1 MTTAIF
7 RTAPGRAMR
16 LIVSIG
22 VGLTLGL
29 TSCAQTPSV
38 VPDASGTAPD
48 ASDTAPSSTS
58 SPSTSSPSS
67 EPRPASTAGQTAGQA
82 GDGAGPPSSPGRGQG
97 SAAEDAAGI
106 ARAVDAELTT
116 LAEGGDPVTR
126 DRVRAAI
133 EQGFANEGAV
143 PASVEVSV
151 DSTPT
156 GLDVDSIQ
164 GAGRLEQTCVVG
176 EVREGTATVVVL
188 PALASG
194 LCFVG
199 DQR

>member
-1 MTTAIF
+1 MTTAIP

-29 TSCAQTPSV
+29 TSCAQTSSV
-38 VPDASGTAPD
+38 VPDAS
-48 ASDTAPSSTS
+48 DTTPSSTS
-58 SPSTSSPSS
+58 SPSPSSPSS
-67 EPRPASTAGQTAGQA
+67 EPRPAPTAGQTAGQI
-82 GDGAGPPSSPGRGQG
+82 GDGAASSPGRGQG

-164 GAGRLEQTCVVG
+164 GAGLLEETCVVG

>member
-1 MTTAIF
+1 MTTALP
-7 RTAPGRAMR
+7 RTAPGRAAR
-16 LIVSIG
+16 LTVLLG
-22 VGLTLGL
+22 VGLMLGL

-38 VPDASGTAPD
+38 APDASG
-48 ASDTAPSSTS
+48 TAPSSTS
-58 SPSTSSPSS
+58 SPSS
-67 EPRPASTAGQTAGQA
+67 ESRPASTAGETAGQTAGQT
-82 GDGAGPPSSPGRGQG
+82 GDGAASSPGAEQG
-97 SAAEDAAGI
+97 SAEEDAAGI

-156 GLDVDSIQ
+156 GLDVDAIQ
-164 GAGRLEQTCVVG
+164 GAGLLEGTCIVG
-176 EVREGTATVVVL
+176 EVREGTATVAIL

>member
-1 MTTAIF
+1 MTTALP
-7 RTAPGRAMR
+7 RTAPGRAAR
-16 LIVSIG
+16 LTVLLG
-22 VGLTLGL
+22 VGLMLGL

-38 VPDASGTAPD
+38 APDASG
-48 ASDTAPSSTS
+48 TAPSSTS
-58 SPSTSSPSS
+58 SPSS
-67 EPRPASTAGQTAGQA
+67 ESRPASTAGQT
-82 GDGAGPPSSPGRGQG
+82 GDGAASSPGAEQG
-97 SAAEDAAGI
+97 SAEEDAAGI
-106 ARAVDAELTT
+106 ARAVGAELTT

-156 GLDVDSIQ
+156 GLDVDAIQ
-164 GAGRLEQTCVVG
+164 GAGLLEGTCIVG
-176 EVREGTATVVVL
+176 EVREGTATVAIL